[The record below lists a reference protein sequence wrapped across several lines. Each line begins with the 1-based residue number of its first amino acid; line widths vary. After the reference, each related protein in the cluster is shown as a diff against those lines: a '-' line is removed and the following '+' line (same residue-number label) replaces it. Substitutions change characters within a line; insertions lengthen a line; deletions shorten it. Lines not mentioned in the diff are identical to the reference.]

1 MKVIK
6 NSLYKSLSLFQVCHK
21 LYFFYLVR
29 GLILL
34 VSTIRHSVQFLPL
47 SKRPSTVNEGRG
59 HPGRDHAHHDEP
71 VLQGQV

>member
-6 NSLYKSLSLFQVCHK
+6 NSLYKSLSLFQLCHK
-21 LYFFYLVR
+21 LDLCYLAR
-29 GLILL
+29 GFILL
-34 VSTIRHSVQFLPL
+34 ASTIRHSVRFLPL

-59 HPGRDHAHHDEP
+59 HPGGDHAHHDEP